1 MEEQKD
7 SKVIKMNASDK
18 KDLEQKK
25 LTYEQL
31 NGVCNKLYQENQYL
45 KSQLQQASETIGLF
59 NRLDYLFKVVALST
73 KQSEY
78 HFSNDFI
85 AACYQEIEE
94 AMTPPA
100 KEEEKEGD

>member
-1 MEEQKD
+1 MEEQKK
-7 SKVIKMNASDK
+7 SKEVKLNPKS
-18 KDLEQKK
+18 KDGDQK
-25 LTYEQL
+25 LSYEQL
-31 NGVCNKLYQENQYL
+31 SSVCNKLYQENQYL

-85 AACYQEIEE
+85 ATCFQEIEE

>member
-1 MEEQKD
+1 MEEQKK
-7 SKVIKMNASDK
+7 SKEVKLNPKS
-18 KDLEQKK
+18 KDGDQK
-25 LTYEQL
+25 LSYEQL
-31 NGVCNKLYQENQYL
+31 SSVCNKLYQENQYL

-85 AACYQEIEE
+85 AACFQEIEE
-94 AMTPPA
+94 AMTPLA

>member
-7 SKVIKMNASDK
+7 SKVIKMDVSDK
-18 KDLEQKK
+18 KGADQKK

-45 KSQLQQASETIGLF
+45 KGQLQQASETIGLF
-59 NRLDYLFKVVALST
+59 NRLDYLFKVVALAT

-78 HFSNDFI
+78 HFSSDFI
-85 AACYQEIEE
+85 ISCYQEIEE